1 MGDINNGNE
10 SLIDRAKKL
19 MADSGLTS
27 ALADMVERKRGG
39 LGFLLSMLRKRPRA
53 FNPFIIR
60 GVCLYNEPEALD
72 RKTAELVAVSAA
84 SALRCEHCLEA
95 HMARAVKEGA
105 TMDEVMDT
113 LLISG
118 AIADSSTLSI
128 ALRKYR
134 QLEGKLEKSG

>member
-1 MGDINNGNE
+1 MDNMNNGDE
-10 SLIDRAKKL
+10 SLIDKAKKL
-19 MADSGLTS
+19 MADGGLTS
-27 ALADMVERKRGG
+27 ALADMIERKRGG
-39 LGFLLSMLRKRPRA
+39 LGFLLSMLRKRPKA

-60 GVCLYNEPEALD
+60 GLSLYNEPEALD

-128 ALRKYR
+128 ALRKFR

>member
-1 MGDINNGNE
+1 MSNDNDGND
-10 SLIDRAKKL
+10 SLIDKARKL
-19 MADSGLTS
+19 MGDNKLTS

-39 LGFLLSMLRKRPRA
+39 LGFLLGILRKRPRA
-53 FNPFIIR
+53 FNPFLMR
-60 GVCLYNEPEALD
+60 GIALYNEPEALD
-72 RKTAELVAVSAA
+72 RKTAELVAISAA

-105 TMDEVMDT
+105 TLDEVMDT

-128 ALRKYR
+128 AFRKYR
-134 QLEGKLEKSG
+134 QLEGKLGKEG

>member
-1 MGDINNGNE
+1 MKDDNDSNEPLIDKAMKLMGDN
-10 SLIDRAKKL
+10 R
-19 MADSGLTS
+19 LTS
-27 ALADMVERKRGG
+27 ALADMVEKKRGG
-39 LGFLLSMLRKRPRA
+39 LGFLLGMLRKRPKA
-53 FNPFIIR
+53 FNPFLMR
-60 GVCLYNEPEALD
+60 GLALYSEPEALD

-95 HMARAVKEGA
+95 HMSRAVKEGA

-128 ALRKYR
+128 AFRKYR
-134 QLEGKLEKSG
+134 QLEGKLEKEG